1 MTASSQINVGEVYK
15 MMGRLEEAVANV
27 QEDLK
32 DIKESQEDGKQA
44 RETMGHQLAALVGR
58 MNQMDGKIA
67 SASEI
72 TEEVRQWKQRGIGA
86 LFVVG
91 IGSSALTAALLKAWV
106 TIGALLS
113 TGRLGG

>member
-72 TEEVRQWKQRGIGA
+72 TEEVRQWKQRGIGG

-91 IGSSALTAALLKAWV
+91 IGSSALTAAILKGW
-106 TIGALLS
+106 GAVIAAVA
-113 TGRLGG
+113 GGKLGG

>member
-1 MTASSQINVGEVYK
+1 

-44 RETMGHQLAALVGR
+44 RETMAHQLASLVGR
-58 MNQMDGKIA
+58 MNMMDGKIA

-91 IGSSALTAALLKAWV
+91 IGSSALTAALVKSWAV
-106 TIGALLS
+106 IAAMFS
-113 TGRLGG
+113 SKLGG